1 MHYRNYYTYTG
12 RPNISSPLFDYN
24 ADYSRGHKKYDLTTT
39 HPFCSVLY
47 YTHSII
53 IVVDR
58 RRRKKL
64 FNLPALQRAYCTA
77 QSTCSGIFDHSTPPH
92 NHTAKVRINS
102 DFFFLQCRKYLF
114 KKKEKK
120 NNKFDKNER
129 IQKHIIYSQKSMI
142 YARELI
148 LIGKNGIHTIAA
160 IAYELQSTE

>member
-1 MHYRNYYTYTG
+1 
-12 RPNISSPLFDYN
+12 LFDYN

-64 FNLPALQRAYCTA
+64 FNLPALQRAYRTA

-92 NHTAKVRINS
+92 HHTAKVRINS
-102 DFFFLQCRKYLF
+102 DFFSFSVENIYSKRK
-114 KKKEKK
+114 KRKKK

-129 IQKHIIYSQKSMI
+129 IQKHIIYSQKSVI

-148 LIGKNGIHTIAA
+148 IIGKNGIHTIAT